1 MLHANENKGQT
12 TRRLAGPR
20 GRAAPALDVASC
32 RWPTGTEVCVQVD
45 GSHISVGSPTV
56 RFVWDAYVQEAS
68 FEVTVIREVPEVVLR
83 FNVEANGVPVAAP

>member
-1 MLHANENKGQT
+1 
-12 TRRLAGPR
+12 
-20 GRAAPALDVASC
+20 
-32 RWPTGTEVCVQVD
+32 VQVD

-83 FNVEANGVPVAAP
+83 FNVEANGVLVVAP

>member
-1 MLHANENKGQT
+1 
-12 TRRLAGPR
+12 
-20 GRAAPALDVASC
+20 
-32 RWPTGTEVCVQVD
+32 VD

-56 RFVWDAYVQEAS
+56 RVVWDAYVQEAS